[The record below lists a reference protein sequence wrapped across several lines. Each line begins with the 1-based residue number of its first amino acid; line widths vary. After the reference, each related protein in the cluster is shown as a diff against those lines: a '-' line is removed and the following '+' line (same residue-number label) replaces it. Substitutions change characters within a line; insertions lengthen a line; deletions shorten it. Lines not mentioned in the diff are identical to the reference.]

1 MNRLNGCFFL
11 IKNYDLLEKYNNIWD
26 KANADIKKEFDS
38 KPVYNKNILKTKIK
52 SYEDEATE
60 FHANEIPKVGS
71 NHTCLAVVSLDF
83 AVKKI

>member
-1 MNRLNGCFFL
+1 MQILKKSL
-11 IKNYDLLEKYNNIWD
+11 I
-26 KANADIKKEFDS
+26 ANLSTI
-38 KPVYNKNILKTKIK
+38 KNILKTKIK